1 MSYSEKVIDHYNEP
15 RNVGSL
21 DKNDPNV
28 GTGLVGSPNCGDV
41 MKLNIKV
48 DEEGYIEDAK
58 FKTFGCLAGNSRICT
73 PFGYKR
79 IRDLKVYDAVWAW
92 DGTEIVTNSIMAI
105 KESEWDISDLLKIKF
120 ESSMHPLI
128 CSKEHVW
135 WGADNKP
142 VLASDLS
149 VGDELLE
156 MTTSELR
163 SLNNIG
169 RRSSELREKNSK
181 RMYEFNKTLDR
192 SELPQNQKGYKQK
205 ESEKR
210 SLAAKTNWLMRPEYR
225 KNWQEGMAKID
236 WKERPTKLEKK
247 FIELFEEHGIDA
259 RYVGDYSFWHNKA
272 NPDFKVNG
280 QNKFIEVYD
289 SKMPWQDRS
298 GEEWKKARAEQLGV
312 YGFKTLF
319 LDVRDM
325 DNCIAEVQ
333 RFIHNGSK
341 VLRIENIKDNRSL
354 RGAFNQD
361 EKSAFGRVKLYD
373 LSLYEGANI
382 FFVDRVMSHNCGS
395 AIASSSLA
403 TEWIKGKTI
412 DEAESIKNTEI
423 VEELSLPPVK
433 IHCSLLAEDAIK
445 AAIADYRKKQESLLI
460 DEISDSVAS
469 DLDVYESKPE

>member
-1 MSYSEKVIDHYNEP
+1 MAYSEKVIEHYNEP

-21 DKNDPNV
+21 DKDDPNV
-28 GTGLVGSPNCGDV
+28 GTGLIGALECGDL
-41 MKLNIKV
+41 MKLQIKV
-48 DEEGYIEDAK
+48 NDNSEIIDAK

-92 DGTEIVTNSIMAI
+92 NGTEIVTNSIIAV
-105 KESEWDISDLLKIKF
+105 KESEWDVSDLLKIEF
-120 ESSMHPLI
+120 ESSRHPLI
-128 CSKEHVW
+128 CSKDHVW

-181 RMYEFNKTLDR
+181 RMYEFNKTFDR
-192 SELPQNQKGYKQK
+192 SSLPQNQKGYRQK
-205 ESEKR
+205 ESDKR
-210 SLAAKTNWLMRPEYR
+210 SLAAQTNWLMRPDYR

-236 WKERPTKLEKK
+236 WNERPTKLEKK
-247 FIELFEEHGIDA
+247 FIDLFEEHGIDA
-259 RYVGDYSFWHNKA
+259 RYVGDYSFWHNRA

-298 GEEWKKARAEQLGV
+298 GEEWKKERAEQLGV

-341 VLRIENIKDNRSL
+341 VLSIDKVKNLGHRKNGYFNEDERS
-354 RGAFNQD
+354 G
-361 EKSAFGRVKLYD
+361 FGKVKLYD
-373 LSLYEGANI
+373 LSLCEGANI

-403 TEWIKGKTI
+403 TEWIKGKTV
-412 DEAESIKNTEI
+412 DEAMELKNTQI

-433 IHCSLLAEDAIK
+433 IHCSVLAESAIK
-445 AAIADYRKKQESLLI
+445 AAIADYRAKQ
-460 DEISDSVAS
+460 
-469 DLDVYESKPE
+469 SKPE